1 MNKTSQNFNQIS
13 KVGLMEN
20 AKIILKY
27 KFGFIPIQKKETKEK
42 PNNRSFLISKS
53 SINNSKDKT
62 KKVKLKLS
70 FSNNKSNVSD
80 KNMKIYQS
88 CTSLNK
94 KSVSSHKKSRNI
106 KNNIQGNIN
115 KYNTNNFFTY
125 YNNTKAKILKK
136 EINMHNNSYSLPNDY
151 KKKKMIKI
159 LEYKKISNISPEK
172 RNINN
177 KSVINKKKSKYS
189 NDMVLNVKPIIKKK
203 ENIINNHIWSKLITT
218 IDQKQNSKIK
228 KLKNKSLNKVN
239 ININTNININIKNNI
254 INCRKENNDLS
265 IDNQNNISYSNLTTN
280 NVNININNSISNK
293 KNNSK
298 NYLPNISLND
308 ITNFNPPEKDY
319 STISINNDKN
329 SESIKEKKIQLNRII
344 LERKKEKDRNN
355 LEKSKEKEKEKE
367 KENNLRRNSKNSK
380 INKIISFKKENKI
393 HKKNSSSN
401 FEDSRMDMNNTLLYK
416 REIKFCDTDT
426 FKTNSN
432 KSRKKKENDNDEKNN
447 KKNWKKKF
455 DKDINSKSK
464 DNKEKED
471 FDNSNKNEMSFIGEN
486 NSIQKIEK
494 QSIGKVS
501 REQDNINNESDFTES
516 NNRNIFN
523 CNNKYYN
530 LCNIPNGSTNI
541 SDNLKIYRL
550 LSKNYSYNVSSRGIQ
565 DEAAKLFIHENPNI
579 NYHFISEI
587 ERNNIQIN
595 NLSKRKFLKL
605 DDKSIFKIL
614 SFGIDSYMPLINSD
628 IHIKNK
634 INKSLNNIFEKV
646 ISGFKLKYKD
656 YIEVTHHKFEQN
668 KIKSYYNNN
677 SYILDL
683 ILNCRIISKNVEE
696 SLEISCNYSSNNKNF
711 DYLWKIDIQEKSK
724 INKWISTE
732 INMMKNVHKTISY
745 TSQVSS
751 FSFNDEILIQI
762 NIFNN
767 NNIVEPDSI
776 EWCEPIVSF
785 ASPLVYETTKFI
797 NNISYDELR
806 ACEVEK
812 QILLWH
818 DKLTNEQMDIYNEV
832 NDIFKNNFKLE
843 KAYCD
848 KSRFCFYKFV
858 MIPYKIGFVLK
869 NKYCSFDIN
878 IIDLNNPIKNEIQC
892 IYFMNTNNY
901 TNKMDIRIGSTLTLY
916 VIDMQVNN

>member
-27 KFGFIPIQKKETKEK
+27 KFGFTPIQKKQSKEK
-42 PNNRSFLISKS
+42 TNNRSFLISKS
-53 SINNSKDKT
+53 SINNSKCKT

-80 KNMKIYQS
+80 KKKKISQS
-88 CTSLNK
+88 CTSLIK
-94 KSVSSHKKSRNI
+94 KNVSSNKKSRNY
-106 KNNIQGNIN
+106 KNNMQGYNS
-115 KYNTNNFFTY
+115 KYDTNNFSIY
-125 YNNTKAKILKK
+125 YSNTKTKILKK
-136 EINMHNNSYSLPNDY
+136 EINRHNNSYSIPNDY
-151 KKKKMIKI
+151 KKNNIIKK
-159 LEYKKISNISPEK
+159 LEYKKISNITPEK
-172 RNINN
+172 KNINN
-177 KSVINKKKSKYS
+177 ISLINKKKSKYS
-189 NDMVLNVKPIIKKK
+189 NDKVLKVKPIIKKK
-203 ENIINNHIWSKLITT
+203 ENIINNHLWSKLITT

-228 KLKNKSLNKVN
+228 NLKNKSLNKVN

-280 NVNININNSISNK
+280 NVNININNSISNQ

-344 LERKKEKDRNN
+344 QERKKEKDKNN
-355 LEKSKEKEKEKE
+355 LEKNKE
-367 KENNLRRNSKNSK
+367 KENNIRRNSKNSK

-393 HKKNSSSN
+393 HKINSSSN

-416 REIKFCDTDT
+416 REIKYCDTDT

-432 KSRKKKENDNDEKNN
+432 KSRKKKENDNEEKNN
-447 KKNWKKKF
+447 RKNLKKKH
-455 DKDINSKSK
+455 DKGINNKGK
-464 DNKEKED
+464 DNKEKDD
-471 FDNSNKNEMSFIGEN
+471 FDNSNKNELSFIGEN

-494 QSIGKVS
+494 QSVGKAS
-501 REQDNINNESDFTES
+501 SEQDNLNNINNESDFTES

-541 SDNLKIYRL
+541 SENLKIYRL
-550 LSKNYSYNVSSRGIQ
+550 LSKNYSYNVSPRGVQ

-587 ERNNIQIN
+587 ERNNIQIK

-605 DDKSIFKIL
+605 DDKSIFRIL
-614 SFGIDSYMPLINSD
+614 SFGIDSYIPIMNSD

-634 INKSLNNIFEKV
+634 INKSLNNIFEKM
-646 ISGFKLKYKD
+646 ISDFKLKYKD

-668 KIKSYYNNN
+668 RIKAYYINN

-696 SLEISCNYSSNNKNF
+696 SLEISCNYSSNKKKF

-724 INKWISTE
+724 IKKWISTE

-751 FSFNDEILIQI
+751 FSYNDEIQIQI
-762 NIFNN
+762 NLFNN

-785 ASPLVYETTKFI
+785 ASPLVYENTKFI
-797 NNISYDELR
+797 NNINYDELR

-818 DKLTNEQMDIYNEV
+818 DKLTKEQMAIYSEV
-832 NDIFKNNFKLE
+832 SYIFKNYFKFQNV
-843 KAYCD
+843 YYD

-858 MIPYKIGFVLK
+858 MVPYKLGFVLK

-878 IIDLNNPIKNEIQC
+878 IIDLNSPIKNEIQC

-916 VIDMQVNN
+916 IIDMQVNN

>member
-1 MNKTSQNFNQIS
+1 MNKTTQNFNQIS

-53 SINNSKDKT
+53 SINNSKDTT

-70 FSNNKSNVSD
+70 FSNKKSNFSD
-80 KNMKIYQS
+80 QKKKICQS
-88 CTSLNK
+88 CTSLIK
-94 KSVSSHKKSRNI
+94 KSVSSNKKSRNY
-106 KNNIQGNIN
+106 KNNIHVYNS
-115 KYNTNNFFTY
+115 KYNTKNFSKY
-125 YNNTKAKILKK
+125 YSNTKTKSLKK
-136 EINMHNNSYSLPNDY
+136 EINEHNNSYSIPNDY

-159 LEYKKISNISPEK
+159 LEYKKISNITPEK
-172 RNINN
+172 NCYNN

-203 ENIINNHIWSKLITT
+203 ENIINNHLWSKLITT
-218 IDQKQNSKIK
+218 KDQKQNSNIK

-265 IDNQNNISYSNLTTN
+265 IDNQNISYSNLTTN
-280 NVNININNSISNK
+280 NINTNINNSISNK

-308 ITNFNPPEKDY
+308 ITNFNPPENDY

-344 LERKKEKDRNN
+344 QERKKEKDN
-355 LEKSKEKEKEKE
+355 LEKSREKEKERE
-367 KENNLRRNSKNSK
+367 KENNMRRNSKNRK
-380 INKIISFKKENKI
+380 IKNIISFKKENKNQ
-393 HKKNSSSN
+393 KLNSSSN

-416 REIKFCDTDT
+416 REIKYCDTDT

-432 KSRKKKENDNDEKNN
+432 KSRKKKENDNEEKNN
-447 KKNWKKKF
+447 RNNWKKKY
-455 DKDINSKSK
+455 DKDINNKSK
-464 DNKEKED
+464 DNKEKDD
-471 FDNSNKNEMSFIGEN
+471 FENSNKNELSFIGEN

-501 REQDNINNESDFTES
+501 SEKENLNNINNESDFTES

-530 LCNIPNGSTNI
+530 LCNKPNGSMNI
-541 SDNLKIYRL
+541 SENLKIYRL

-595 NLSKRKFLKL
+595 NLSKRKFLNL
-605 DDKSIFKIL
+605 DDKSIFRIL
-614 SFGIDSYMPLINSD
+614 SFGIDSYIPLINSD

-634 INKSLNNIFEKV
+634 INKSLNKIFENV
-646 ISGFKLKYKD
+646 ISDFKLKYKD
-656 YIEVTHHKFEQN
+656 YIEVTHYKFEQN
-668 KIKSYYNNN
+668 KIKTYYNNN

-711 DYLWKIDIQEKSK
+711 DYLWKLDIQEKSK

-797 NNISYDELR
+797 NSINYDELR

-818 DKLTNEQMDIYNEV
+818 DKLSNEQMTIYNEV
-832 NDIFKNNFKLE
+832 NDIFKNYFKLE
-843 KAYCD
+843 NAYYD

-858 MIPYKIGFVLK
+858 MTPYKLGFVLK

-878 IIDLNNPIKNEIQC
+878 IIDLNSPIKNEVQC

-916 VIDMQVNN
+916 IIDMQVNN

>member
-27 KFGFIPIQKKETKEK
+27 KFGFIPIQKKESKEK

-70 FSNNKSNVSD
+70 FSNNKSN
-80 KNMKIYQS
+80 KGYKKKKICQS
-88 CTSLNK
+88 CTSLIK
-94 KSVSSHKKSRNI
+94 KNESLIKKSRNY
-106 KNNIQGNIN
+106 KNNMQNDN
-115 KYNTNNFFTY
+115 KTKNFSTY
-125 YNNTKAKILKK
+125 YSNTKTKILKK
-136 EINMHNNSYSLPNDY
+136 EINMHNNSYSIPNDY
-151 KKKKMIKI
+151 KKKKKMIKI
-159 LEYKKISNISPEK
+159 LAYKKISKITPEK
-172 RNINN
+172 KNINN
-177 KSVINKKKSKYS
+177 ISTIKNRSKFS
-189 NDMVLNVKPIIKKK
+189 NDVVLNVKPIIKKK
-203 ENIINNHIWSKLITT
+203 ENIINNHLWSKLITT

-228 KLKNKSLNKVN
+228 KLKNKSLSKVN
-239 ININTNININIKNNI
+239 ININTNISINIKNNI
-254 INCRKENNDLS
+254 IDCRKENNDIS

-344 LERKKEKDRNN
+344 QERQKEKDKNN
-355 LEKSKEKEKEKE
+355 MEKSKEKE
-367 KENNLRRNSKNSK
+367 LDIRRNSKNSK
-380 INKIISFKKENKI
+380 ISKIISFKNENKI
-393 HKKNSSSN
+393 HKISSSSN
-401 FEDSRMDMNNTLLYK
+401 YEDSRMDVNNTLLYK
-416 REIKFCDTDT
+416 REIKYCDTDT

-432 KSRKKKENDNDEKNN
+432 KSRKKKENDNEEKNN
-447 KKNWKKKF
+447 YKKDWKKIN
-455 DKDINSKSK
+455 DKDINDKSK
-464 DNKEKED
+464 NNKEKDD
-471 FDNSNKNEMSFIGEN
+471 FDNSNKNELSFIGEN

-501 REQDNINNESDFTES
+501 SEQENLNNINNESNFTES
-516 NNRNIFN
+516 NNRNIFT

-530 LCNIPNGSTNI
+530 LCNMPNGSTNI
-541 SDNLKIYRL
+541 SENLKIYRL

-565 DEAAKLFIHENPNI
+565 DETAKLFIHENPNI

-587 ERNNIQIN
+587 ERNNILIK

-646 ISGFKLKYKD
+646 ISNFKLKYKD

-668 KIKSYYNNN
+668 KIKTYYNNS

-683 ILNCRIISKNVEE
+683 ILNCRIISKKVEE

-711 DYLWKIDIQEKSK
+711 DCLWKIDIQEKSK

-732 INMMKNVHKTISY
+732 INMMKNAHKTISY

-751 FSFNDEILIQI
+751 FSYNDEIQIQI

-767 NNIVEPDSI
+767 NNIVDPDSI
-776 EWCEPIVSF
+776 EWCEPNVSF
-785 ASPLVYETTKFI
+785 ASPQVYETTKFI
-797 NNISYDELR
+797 NNINYDELR

-818 DKLTNEQMDIYNEV
+818 DKVGSGQIPICNEV
-832 NDIFKNNFKLE
+832 KDIFKNYFKFE
-843 KAYCD
+843 NIFYD

-858 MIPYKIGFVLK
+858 MVPYKLGFVLK

-878 IIDLNNPIKNEIQC
+878 IIDLNSPIKNEVQC

-901 TNKMDIRIGSTLTLY
+901 TNKMDIRIGSILTLY
-916 VIDMQVNN
+916 IIDMQVNN

>member
-27 KFGFIPIQKKETKEK
+27 KFGFIPIQKKESKEK

-53 SINNSKDKT
+53 SINNSKGKT

-70 FSNNKSNVSD
+70 FSKSNKSD
-80 KNMKIYQS
+80 KKKKICQS
-88 CTSLNK
+88 CTTLIK
-94 KSVSSHKKSRNI
+94 KNVSSNKKSRNY
-106 KNNIQGNIN
+106 KNNMQDN
-115 KYNTNNFFTY
+115 NTKNFATY
-125 YNNTKAKILKK
+125 YNNTKTKILKK
-136 EINMHNNSYSLPNDY
+136 EINMHNNSYSIPNNY
-151 KKKKMIKI
+151 RKKKKIKI
-159 LEYKKISNISPEK
+159 LAYKRISNITPEK
-172 RNINN
+172 NNINN
-177 KSVINKKKSKYS
+177 ISVINKKKSKYS

-203 ENIINNHIWSKLITT
+203 ENIINNHLWSKLITT

-239 ININTNININIKNNI
+239 ININTNININIKNSI

-344 LERKKEKDRNN
+344 QERKKEKDKNN
-355 LEKSKEKEKEKE
+355 LEKEK
-367 KENNLRRNSKNSK
+367 NLRANSKNNK

-393 HKKNSSSN
+393 HKINSSSN
-401 FEDSRMDMNNTLLYK
+401 YEESRMDMNNTLLFK
-416 REIKFCDTDT
+416 REIKYCDTDT

-432 KSRKKKENDNDEKNN
+432 KSRKKKENDNDEKSNRKN
-447 KKNWKKKF
+447 RKKRL
-455 DKDINSKSK
+455 DKDINNRSK
-464 DNKEKED
+464 DNKEKD
-471 FDNSNKNEMSFIGEN
+471 DLNNSNKNEISFIGEN

-501 REQDNINNESDFTES
+501 SEQDNLNNINNESDFTES

-541 SDNLKIYRL
+541 SENLKIYRL

-587 ERNNIQIN
+587 ERNNIQII
-595 NLSKRKFLKL
+595 NLNKRKFLKL
-605 DDKSIFKIL
+605 NDKSIFKIL
-614 SFGIDSYMPLINSD
+614 SFGIDSYMPIINSD

-646 ISGFKLKYKD
+646 ISDFKLKYKD
-656 YIEVTHHKFEQN
+656 YIKVTHHKFEQN
-668 KIKSYYNNN
+668 KVKTYYNNN

-683 ILNCRIISKNVEE
+683 ILNCKIISKNVEK

-751 FSFNDEILIQI
+751 FSYNDEIQIQI

-797 NNISYDELR
+797 NNINYDELR

-818 DKLTNEQMDIYNEV
+818 DKLNNEQMIIYNEV
-832 NDIFKNNFKLE
+832 NDIFKNYFKFE
-843 KAYCD
+843 NVYYD
-848 KSRFCFYKFV
+848 KSRFGFYKFV
-858 MIPYKIGFVLK
+858 MVPYKLGFVLK

-878 IIDLNNPIKNEIQC
+878 IIDLNSPVKNEVQC

-916 VIDMQVNN
+916 IIDMQVNN

>member
-1 MNKTSQNFNQIS
+1 MYKTSQNFNQIS

-27 KFGFIPIQKKETKEK
+27 KFGFIPIQKKESKEK
-42 PNNRSFLISKS
+42 TNNRSFLISKS
-53 SINNSKDKT
+53 SINNSKSKT
-62 KKVKLKLS
+62 KKVQLKLS

-80 KNMKIYQS
+80 KKKKICQS
-88 CTSLNK
+88 CTSLIK
-94 KSVSSHKKSRNI
+94 KSESPNKKSRNY
-106 KNNIQGNIN
+106 KSNIQGYNS
-115 KYNTNNFFTY
+115 KYNTKNFSINY
-125 YNNTKAKILKK
+125 SNTKTKILKK
-136 EINMHNNSYSLPNDY
+136 EIYAHNNSYSIPNNY
-151 KKKKMIKI
+151 KKKKMINK
-159 LEYKKISNISPEK
+159 LEYKKISNITPEK
-172 RNINN
+172 KNINN
-177 KSVINKKKSKYS
+177 ISVINKKKSKYS
-189 NDMVLNVKPIIKKK
+189 NDIVLNVKPIIKKK
-203 ENIINNHIWSKLITT
+203 ENIINNHLWSKLITT

-239 ININTNININIKNNI
+239 ININTNININIKSNI

-265 IDNQNNISYSNLTTN
+265 IDNQNNISYSNITTN
-280 NVNININNSISNK
+280 NVNININNSLSNK

-344 LERKKEKDRNN
+344 QERKKEKDKNN
-355 LEKSKEKEKEKE
+355 LEKSKE
-367 KENNLRRNSKNSK
+367 KENNLRRNSKNSM

-393 HKKNSSSN
+393 HKINSSSN

-416 REIKFCDTDT
+416 REIKYCDTDT

-432 KSRKKKENDNDEKNN
+432 KSRKKKENDNEEKNN
-447 KKNWKKKF
+447 RKNLKKKH
-455 DKDINSKSK
+455 DKGINNKGK
-464 DNKEKED
+464 DNKEKDD
-471 FDNSNKNEMSFIGEN
+471 FDNSNKNELSFIGGT

-494 QSIGKVS
+494 QSVGKVS
-501 REQDNINNESDFTES
+501 SEQDNLNNINNESDFTES

-530 LCNIPNGSTNI
+530 LCNIPYGSTNI
-541 SDNLKIYRL
+541 SENLKIYRL
-550 LSKNYSYNVSSRGIQ
+550 LSKNYSYNVSPRGIQ

-587 ERNNIQIN
+587 ERNNIQIK

-614 SFGIDSYMPLINSD
+614 SFGIDSYIPIMNSD

-634 INKSLNNIFEKV
+634 IHKSLNNIFEKM
-646 ISGFKLKYKD
+646 ISDFKLKYKD

-668 KIKSYYNNN
+668 KIKAYYINN

-683 ILNCRIISKNVEE
+683 ILNCRIISKNVEQ

-751 FSFNDEILIQI
+751 FSYNDEIQIQI
-762 NIFNN
+762 NLFNN

-785 ASPLVYETTKFI
+785 ASPLIYENTKFI
-797 NNISYDELR
+797 NNINYDELR

-818 DKLTNEQMDIYNEV
+818 DKLTKEQMAIYNEV
-832 NDIFKNNFKLE
+832 NYIFKNYFKFQNV
-843 KAYCD
+843 YCD

-858 MIPYKIGFVLK
+858 MVPYKLGFVLK

-878 IIDLNNPIKNEIQC
+878 IIDLNSPIKNEVQC

-916 VIDMQVNN
+916 IIDMQVNN